1 MQFLFFTKIVLLI
14 GYRERER
21 GKYLKCVGDEKEIR
35 LSFRFNLNLNSFFFF
50 FLSLSLSISS
60 VSSHPV
66 LLPTYPL
73 ILQRQTVRRCE
84 QQQAVEDGKPYFAAS
99 LTAPIKK

>member
-21 GKYLKCVGDEKEIR
+21 GKYLKCVGDEKEIL

-50 FLSLSLSISS
+50 FLSLSISS
-60 VSSHPV
+60 VSSRPV

-73 ILQRQTVRRCE
+73 ILQRQTVGRCE